1 MKIPLL
7 FALSLTLLALEPAV
21 GQTSGAVPSASTS
34 PTGGIVAERKEA
46 TGTITELTPE
56 RSLVLQTDSDDGEP
70 LVFRFA
76 REVTYV
82 DKDGKTLEAAGL
94 RKNLRVRVS
103 YAKIGGDYIA
113 DRVTILE

>member
-1 MKIPLL
+1 MKIQLL
-7 FALSLTLLALEPAV
+7 FALSLTSLASEPAPA
-21 GQTSGAVPSASTS
+21 QTSVAVPSASISATA
-34 PTGGIVAERKEA
+34 GIVAERKEA

-56 RSLVLQTDSDDGEP
+56 QSLALQTDSDDGKP

-76 REVTYV
+76 RGVTYV

-103 YAKIGGDYIA
+103 YAKVGGDYIA
-113 DRVTILE
+113 DRVTILP